1 MWYSSSL
8 FSLIIAYST
17 LSLFHLEWWFSTCYC
32 MEDDHILAWRTFS
45 SWTMVQILFWGIVLL
60 VRIHVTSICGESLLM
75 WLYFYG
81 RSFIID
87 QSMCKKE
94 KRKKDRAHCSFYH
107 SPLST
112 CIDVLICFIEFM
124 CWRVHMR
131 ALRDFPFTRF
141 YLDMY
146 FWVRVWVVYLIF
158 VRGANNPSLVS
169 LDRWFIH
176 YSIYF

>member
-1 MWYSSSL
+1 MGRVYSCDCI
-8 FSLIIAYST
+8 FMGG
-17 LSLFHLEWWFSTCYC
+17 H
-32 MEDDHILAWRTFS
+32 
-45 SWTMVQILFWGIVLL
+45 
-60 VRIHVTSICGESLLM
+60 SLL
-75 WLYFYG
+75 
-81 RSFIID
+81 IKV
-87 QSMCKKE
+87 CAKK

-146 FWVRVWVVYLIF
+146 FWVREYEL
-158 VRGANNPSLVS
+158 
-169 LDRWFIH
+169 
-176 YSIYF
+176 SI